1 MKSFYL
7 PLVLTIGGNVL
18 YHVSQKSV
26 PKTANPLLTMMLA
39 YAVGIGV
46 CALCTIFYPAEKSFL
61 SSIREANWT
70 VATIGI
76 GATAVELGYLLA
88 YRVGW
93 NISIAPIL
101 TSVGVTLLLIPIG
114 IMVFREQL
122 SAWNMVGIILCL
134 AGLFLVTRGG

>member
-18 YHVSQKSV
+18 YHISQKSV
-26 PKTANPLLTMMLA
+26 PPTANPLLTMMLA
-39 YAVGIGV
+39 YAVGIAV
-46 CALCTIFYPAEKSFL
+46 CALCAIFYPAGPSL
-61 SSIREANWT
+61 LAAGREVNWA
-70 VATIGI
+70 VVTIGV

-101 TSVGVTLLLIPIG
+101 TSVAVTVLLIPIG
-114 IMVFREQL
+114 IAVFREQL
-122 SAWNMVGIILCL
+122 SAVRLIGIMFCL
-134 AGLFLVTRGG
+134 IGLFLVARK